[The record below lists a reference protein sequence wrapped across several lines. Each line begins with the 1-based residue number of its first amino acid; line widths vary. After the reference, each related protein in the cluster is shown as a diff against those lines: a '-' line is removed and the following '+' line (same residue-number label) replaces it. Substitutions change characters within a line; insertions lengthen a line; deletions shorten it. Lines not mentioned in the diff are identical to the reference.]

1 MPKTKKEWTKAILKA
16 LVVILGTFVVA
27 FGNVAFL
34 VPLDINAGGLN
45 GVAII
50 ARYFVAVNNKVLI
63 YNIIVDAASVAL
75 WLIGLIFIGKEFA
88 LKTLVATIAF
98 PLANWIFTACPGVSD
113 ALIKFGNTLKYAGT
127 VDNIPTAGNYL
138 MAGIFGGVFVGA
150 GVAITFVGGGSTGG
164 VDVLTFLLEKYFH
177 IKQSI
182 ASFLVDGTIIIVG
195 LCVLLPVT
203 QEFLLPCLSGI
214 VSAFMSAILIEVI
227 FISSQTSYQVDIISD
242 KWEEISKYAQ
252 DVLGHGAT
260 IIHAK
265 GGYKGDDRII
275 LRIVFKK
282 REYSKIRSYI
292 AQVDPKA
299 FVTYTQTNAV
309 FGEGF
314 KSHVN
319 SNLIKEVKSMK
330 KKGKKDGEQ

>member
-1 MPKTKKEWTKAILKA
+1 MPKTKKEWFIAVYRTLI
-16 LVVILGTFVVA
+16 VIFGTFLVA

-34 VPLDINAGGLN
+34 APLDINAGGLN

-50 ARYFVAVNNKVLI
+50 ARYFVADNMKVLL
-63 YNIIVDAASVAL
+63 YNIIIDGASVIL
-75 WLIGLIFIGKEFA
+75 WLIGLAFIGKEFA

-98 PLANWIFTACPGVSD
+98 PLANWLFTACPGLSD
-113 ALIKFGNTLKYAGT
+113 GLIKFGEILKMAG
-127 VDNIPTAGNYL
+127 NGPTAGNYL
-138 MAGIFGGVFVGA
+138 MSGIFGGVFVGV
-150 GVAITFVGGGSTGG
+150 GVAVTFVGGGSTGG
-164 VDVLTFLLEKYFH
+164 VDVLTFLMEKYIH

-182 ASFLVDGTIIIVG
+182 ASFIIDGTIVTVG
-195 LCVLLPVT
+195 LCVLLPVNN
-203 QEFLLPCLSGI
+203 EFLLPCLSGI
-214 VSAFMSAILIEVI
+214 ISAFMTAIIIEVI
-227 FISSQTSYQVDIISD
+227 YIGSQTSYQVDIISD
-242 KWEEISKYAQ
+242 KWEEISQYAQ

-292 AQVDPKA
+292 AHVDPKA

-314 KSHVN
+314 RSHVN
-319 SNLIKEVKSMK
+319 TNLIEEVK
-330 KKGKKDGEQ
+330 KKGKKDGKQQ

>member
-1 MPKTKKEWTKAILKA
+1 MPKTKKEWFIAVYRTLI
-16 LVVILGTFVVA
+16 VIFGTFLVA

-34 VPLDINAGGLN
+34 APLDINAGGLN

-50 ARYFVAVNNKVLI
+50 ARYFVADNMKVLL
-63 YNIIVDAASVAL
+63 YNIIIDGASVIL
-75 WLIGLIFIGKEFA
+75 WLIGLAFIGKEFA

-98 PLANWIFTACPGVSD
+98 PLANWLFTACPGLSD
-113 ALIKFGNTLKYAGT
+113 GLIKFGEILKMAG
-127 VDNIPTAGNYL
+127 NGPTAGNYL
-138 MAGIFGGVFVGA
+138 MSGIFGGVFVGV
-150 GVAITFVGGGSTGG
+150 GVAVTFVGGGSTGG
-164 VDVLTFLLEKYFH
+164 VDVLTFLMEKYLH

-182 ASFLVDGTIIIVG
+182 ASFIIDGTIVTVG
-195 LCVLLPVT
+195 LCVLLPL
-203 QEFLLPCLSGI
+203 ENNFLLPCLSGI
-214 VSAFMSAILIEVI
+214 ISAFMSAIIIEVI
-227 FISSQTSYQVDIISD
+227 YIGSQTSYQVDIISD
-242 KWEEISKYAQ
+242 KWEEISQYAQ

-292 AQVDPKA
+292 AHVDPKA

-314 KSHVN
+314 RSHVN
-319 SNLIKEVKSMK
+319 TNLIEEVK
-330 KKGKKDGEQ
+330 KKGKKGGKQQ

>member
-1 MPKTKKEWTKAILKA
+1 MPKTKKEWFIAVYKTLI
-16 LVVILGTFVVA
+16 VILGTFLVA

-34 VPLDINAGGLN
+34 APLDINAGGLN

-50 ARYFVAVNNKVLI
+50 ARYFVAENMKVLL
-63 YNIIVDAASVAL
+63 YNIIVDAASVIL
-75 WLIGLIFIGKEFA
+75 WLIGLAFIGKEFA

-98 PLANWIFTACPGVSD
+98 PLANWLFTACPGLSD
-113 ALIKFGNTLKYAGT
+113 ALIKFGEILKTAG
-127 VDNIPTAGNYL
+127 NGPTAGNFL
-138 MAGIFGGVFVGA
+138 MSGIFGGVFVGV
-150 GVAITFVGGGSTGG
+150 GVAVTFVGGGSTGG
-164 VDVLTFLLEKYFH
+164 VDVLTFLMEKYLH

-182 ASFLVDGTIIIVG
+182 ASFIIDGTIVTVG
-195 LCVLLPVT
+195 LCVLLPVHSD
-203 QEFLLPCLSGI
+203 FLLPCLSGI
-214 VSAFMSAILIEVI
+214 ISAFMTAIIIEVI
-227 FISSQTSYQVDIISD
+227 YIGSQTSYQVDIISD
-242 KWEEISKYAQ
+242 KWEEISQYAQ

-260 IIHAK
+260 IIQAK

-292 AQVDPKA
+292 AHVDPKA

-314 KSHVN
+314 RSHVN
-319 SNLIKEVKSMK
+319 TNLIEEVK
-330 KKGKKDGEQ
+330 KKGKKGGK

>member
-1 MPKTKKEWTKAILKA
+1 MPKTKKEWMKAILKS
-16 LVVILGTFVVA
+16 LIVVLGTFVVA

-50 ARYFVAVNNKVLI
+50 ARYFVADNAKVLV
-63 YNIIVDAASVAL
+63 YNIIVDVASVLL
-75 WLIGLIFIGKEFA
+75 WLVGLIFIGKEFA

-113 ALIKFGNTLKYAGT
+113 AFIKFGEIIESAG
-127 VDNIPTAGNYL
+127 NGPTAGNYL
-138 MAGIFGGVFVGA
+138 LAGIFGGVFVGV

-164 VDVLTFLLEKYFH
+164 VDVLTFLLEKYLH

-182 ASFLVDGTIIIVG
+182 ASFIIDGTIITVG
-195 LCVLLPVT
+195 LCVLLPLET
-203 QEFLLPCLSGI
+203 KFLLPCLSGI
-214 VSAFMSAILIEVI
+214 ISAFMSAIIIEVI
-227 FISSQTSYQVDIISD
+227 FIGSQTSYQVDIISD

-260 IIHAK
+260 IIHAQ
-265 GGYKGDDRII
+265 GGYKGDDRVI

-319 SNLIKEVKSMK
+319 SNLIKEVKA
-330 KKGKKDGEQ
+330 KKGKKDGGKQ

>member
-16 LVVILGTFVVA
+16 LVVVLGTFVVA

-50 ARYFVAVNNKVLI
+50 ARYFVAENTKVLV

-113 ALIKFGNTLKYAGT
+113 VLVKFGEMLTLAG
-127 VDNIPTAGNYL
+127 DGPTAGNYL
-138 MAGIFGGVFVGA
+138 MAGIFGGVFVGV

-164 VDVLTFLLEKYFH
+164 VDVLTFLLEKYVH

-182 ASFLVDGTIIIVG
+182 ASFLVDGSIIIVG
-195 LCVLLPVT
+195 LCVLLPQGT
-203 QEFLLPCLSGI
+203 EEKSFLLACLSGI
-214 VSAFMSAILIEVI
+214 ISAFMSAILIEVI

-242 KWEEISKYAQ
+242 KWEEISQYVQ
-252 DVLGHGAT
+252 NELGRGTT
-260 IIHAK
+260 IVPVK
-265 GGYKGDDRII
+265 GGFSGNDKII
-275 LRIVFKK
+275 LRVVFNK
-282 REYSKIRSYI
+282 REYNKIRSFI
-292 AQVDPKA
+292 AKVDPRA
-299 FVTYTQTNAV
+299 FVTYTRTNAV

-314 KSHVN
+314 KAHQN
-319 SNLIKEVKSMK
+319 TNLFTEKKNKE
-330 KKGKKDGEQ
+330 KDGQ

>member
-1 MPKTKKEWTKAILKA
+1 MPKTKKEWFIAIYRTLI
-16 LVVILGTFVVA
+16 VILGTFLVA

-34 VPLDINAGGLN
+34 APLDINAGGLN

-50 ARYFVAVNNKVLI
+50 ARFFVADNMKVLL
-63 YNIIVDAASVAL
+63 YNIIIDASSVIL
-75 WLIGLIFIGKEFA
+75 WLIGLAFIGKEFA

-98 PLANWIFTACPGVSD
+98 PLANWLFTACPGLSD
-113 ALIKFGNTLKYAGT
+113 ALIKFGEILKNAGGG
-127 VDNIPTAGNYL
+127 PTAGNYL
-138 MAGIFGGVFVGA
+138 MSGIFGGVFVGA
-150 GVAITFVGGGSTGG
+150 GVAVTFVGGGSTGG
-164 VDVLTFLLEKYFH
+164 VDVLTFLMEKYLH

-182 ASFLVDGTIIIVG
+182 ASFIVDGTIVIVG
-195 LCVLLPVT
+195 LSVLLPVDNN
-203 QEFLLPCLSGI
+203 FLLPCLSGI
-214 VSAFMSAILIEVI
+214 ISAFMTAIIIEVI
-227 FISSQTSYQVDIISD
+227 YIGSQTSYQVDIISD
-242 KWEEISKYAQ
+242 KWEEISQYAQ

-265 GGYKGDDRII
+265 GGYKGDERII

-292 AQVDPKA
+292 AHVDPKA

-314 KSHVN
+314 RSHIN
-319 SNLIKEVKSMK
+319 TNLIEEVK
-330 KKGKKDGEQ
+330 KKGKKGGKQQ

>member
-1 MPKTKKEWTKAILKA
+1 MPKTKKEWFIAVYRTLI
-16 LVVILGTFVVA
+16 VIFGTFLVA

-34 VPLDINAGGLN
+34 APLDINAGGLN

-50 ARYFVAVNNKVLI
+50 ARYFVADNMKVLL
-63 YNIIVDAASVAL
+63 YNIIIDGASVIL
-75 WLIGLIFIGKEFA
+75 WLIGLAFIGKEFA

-98 PLANWIFTACPGVSD
+98 PLANWLFTACPGLSD
-113 ALIKFGNTLKYAGT
+113 ALIKFGEILKMAG
-127 VDNIPTAGNYL
+127 NGPTAGNYL
-138 MAGIFGGVFVGA
+138 MSGIFGGVFVGV
-150 GVAITFVGGGSTGG
+150 GVAVTFVGGGSTGG
-164 VDVLTFLLEKYFH
+164 VDVLTFLMEKYLH

-182 ASFLVDGTIIIVG
+182 ASFIIDGTIVIVG
-195 LCVLLPVT
+195 LCVLLPL
-203 QEFLLPCLSGI
+203 ENDFLLPCLSGI
-214 VSAFMSAILIEVI
+214 ISAFMSAIIIEVI
-227 FISSQTSYQVDIISD
+227 YIGSQTSYQVDIISD
-242 KWEEISKYAQ
+242 KWEEISQYAQ

-292 AQVDPKA
+292 AHVDPKA

-314 KSHVN
+314 RSHVN
-319 SNLIKEVKSMK
+319 TNLIEEVK
-330 KKGKKDGEQ
+330 KKGKKGGKQQ

>member
-1 MPKTKKEWTKAILKA
+1 
-16 LVVILGTFVVA
+16 
-27 FGNVAFL
+27 
-34 VPLDINAGGLN
+34 
-45 GVAII
+45 
-50 ARYFVAVNNKVLI
+50 
-63 YNIIVDAASVAL
+63 
-75 WLIGLIFIGKEFA
+75 
-88 LKTLVATIAF
+88 
-98 PLANWIFTACPGVSD
+98 
-113 ALIKFGNTLKYAGT
+113 
-127 VDNIPTAGNYL
+127 
-138 MAGIFGGVFVGA
+138 
-150 GVAITFVGGGSTGG
+150 
-164 VDVLTFLLEKYFH
+164 
-177 IKQSI
+177 
-182 ASFLVDGTIIIVG
+182 
-195 LCVLLPVT
+195 
-203 QEFLLPCLSGI
+203 
-214 VSAFMSAILIEVI
+214 MSAILIEVI

>member
-1 MPKTKKEWTKAILKA
+1 MPKTKKEWQIAILKA
-16 LVVILGTFVVA
+16 LIVIVGTFVVA

-50 ARYFVAVNNKVLI
+50 AKYFVDEKIKVLL
-63 YNIIVDAASVAL
+63 YNIIVDGAAVIL
-75 WLIGLIFIGKEFA
+75 WLVGLIFIGKEFA

-98 PLANWIFTACPGVSD
+98 PLANWIFTACPGVAD
-113 ALIKFGNTLKYAGT
+113 ALVKFGDIIKYAGT
-127 VDNIPTAGNYL
+127 SENVPTAGNYL
-138 MAGIFGGVFVGA
+138 MAGIFGGVFVGV

-164 VDVLTFLLEKYFH
+164 VDVLTFLLEKYLH

-182 ASFLVDGTIIIVG
+182 ASFLIDGTIITVG
-195 LCVLLPVT
+195 LCILLPV
-203 QEFLLPCLSGI
+203 ENDFLLPCLSGI
-214 VSAFMSAILIEVI
+214 ISAFMSAIIIEVI
-227 FISSQTSYQVDIISD
+227 FIGSQTSYQVDIISD

-260 IIHAK
+260 IIRAE
-265 GGYKGDDRII
+265 GGYRGDDRVI

-319 SNLIKEVKSMK
+319 TNLISEVKK
-330 KKGKKDGEQ
+330 KKGKKDGE

>member
-1 MPKTKKEWTKAILKA
+1 MPKTKKEWFIAVYKTLI
-16 LVVILGTFVVA
+16 VILGTFLVA

-34 VPLDINAGGLN
+34 APLDINAGGLN

-50 ARYFVAVNNKVLI
+50 ARYFVADNMKVLL
-63 YNIIVDAASVAL
+63 YNIIIDAASVIL
-75 WLIGLIFIGKEFA
+75 WLIGLAFIGKEFA

-98 PLANWIFTACPGVSD
+98 PLANWLFTACPGLSD
-113 ALIKFGNTLKYAGT
+113 ALIKFGEILKTAG
-127 VDNIPTAGNYL
+127 DGPTAGNYL
-138 MAGIFGGVFVGA
+138 MSGIFGGVFVGV
-150 GVAITFVGGGSTGG
+150 GVAVTFVGGGSTGG
-164 VDVLTFLLEKYFH
+164 VDVLTFLMEKYLH

-182 ASFLVDGTIIIVG
+182 ASFIVDGTIVTVG
-195 LCVLLPVT
+195 LCVLLPVNND
-203 QEFLLPCLSGI
+203 FLLPCLSGI
-214 VSAFMSAILIEVI
+214 ISAFMTAIIIEVI
-227 FISSQTSYQVDIISD
+227 YIGSQTSYQVDIISD
-242 KWEEISKYAQ
+242 KWEEISQYAQ

-260 IIHAK
+260 IIHAQ
-265 GGYKGDDRII
+265 GGYKGDDRVI

-319 SNLIKEVKSMK
+319 SNLIKEVKA
-330 KKGKKDGEQ
+330 KKGKKDGGK

>member
-1 MPKTKKEWTKAILKA
+1 MPKTKKEWFIAVYKTLI
-16 LVVILGTFVVA
+16 VILGTFLVA

-34 VPLDINAGGLN
+34 APLDINAGGLN

-50 ARYFVAVNNKVLI
+50 ARFFVAENMKVLL
-63 YNIIVDAASVAL
+63 YNIIIDAASVIL
-75 WLIGLIFIGKEFA
+75 WLIGLAFIGKEFA

-98 PLANWIFTACPGVSD
+98 PLANWLFTACPG
-113 ALIKFGNTLKYAGT
+113 LLKTAGSG
-127 VDNIPTAGNYL
+127 PTAGNFL
-138 MAGIFGGVFVGA
+138 MSGIFGGVFVGV
-150 GVAITFVGGGSTGG
+150 GVAVTFVGGGSTGG
-164 VDVLTFLLEKYFH
+164 VDVLTFLMEKYIH

-182 ASFLVDGTIIIVG
+182 ASFIIDGTIVTVG
-195 LCVLLPVT
+195 LCVLLPVNSD
-203 QEFLLPCLSGI
+203 FLLPCLSGI
-214 VSAFMSAILIEVI
+214 ISAFMTAIIIEVI
-227 FISSQTSYQVDIISD
+227 YIGSQTSYQVDIISD
-242 KWEEISKYAQ
+242 KWEEISQYAQ

-292 AQVDPKA
+292 AHVDPKA

-314 KSHVN
+314 RSHVN
-319 SNLIKEVKSMK
+319 TNLIEEVK
-330 KKGKKDGEQ
+330 KKGKKGGKQQ

>member
-1 MPKTKKEWTKAILKA
+1 MPKTKKEWFIAVYRTLI
-16 LVVILGTFVVA
+16 VIFGTFLVA

-34 VPLDINAGGLN
+34 APLDINAGGLN

-50 ARYFVAVNNKVLI
+50 ARYFVADNMKVLL
-63 YNIIVDAASVAL
+63 YNIIIDGASVIL
-75 WLIGLIFIGKEFA
+75 WLIGLAFIGKEFA

-98 PLANWIFTACPGVSD
+98 PLANWLFTACPGLSD
-113 ALIKFGNTLKYAGT
+113 GLIKFGEILKMAG
-127 VDNIPTAGNYL
+127 NGPTAGNYL
-138 MAGIFGGVFVGA
+138 MSGIFGGVFVGV
-150 GVAITFVGGGSTGG
+150 GVAVTFVGGGSTGG
-164 VDVLTFLLEKYFH
+164 VDVLTFLMEKYLH

-182 ASFLVDGTIIIVG
+182 ASFIIDGTIVTVG
-195 LCVLLPVT
+195 LCVLLPL
-203 QEFLLPCLSGI
+203 ENDFLLPCLSGI
-214 VSAFMSAILIEVI
+214 ISAFMSAIIIEVI
-227 FISSQTSYQVDIISD
+227 YIGSQTSYQVDIISD
-242 KWEEISKYAQ
+242 KWEEISQYAQ

-292 AQVDPKA
+292 AHVDPKA

-314 KSHVN
+314 RSHVN
-319 SNLIKEVKSMK
+319 TNLIEEVK
-330 KKGKKDGEQ
+330 KKGKKGGKQQ

>member
-1 MPKTKKEWTKAILKA
+1 MPKTNKEWFIAVYKILI
-16 LVVILGTFVVA
+16 VILGTFLVA

-34 VPLDINAGGLN
+34 APLDINAGGLN
-45 GVAII
+45 GIAII
-50 ARYFVAVNNKVLI
+50 ARFFVAENMKVLL
-63 YNIIVDAASVAL
+63 YNIVIDAVSVIL
-75 WLIGLIFIGKEFA
+75 WLIGLSFIGKEFA

-98 PLANWIFTACPGVSD
+98 PLANWLFTACPGISD
-113 ALIKFGNTLKYAGT
+113 ALIKFGETLKTAGEG
-127 VDNIPTAGNYL
+127 PTAGNFL
-138 MAGIFGGVFVGA
+138 MSGIFGGVFVGA
-150 GVAITFVGGGSTGG
+150 GVAVTFVGGGSTGG
-164 VDVLTFLLEKYFH
+164 VDVLTFLMEKYLH

-182 ASFLVDGTIIIVG
+182 ASFIVDGSIVTVG
-195 LCVLLPVT
+195 LCILLPVNND
-203 QEFLLPCLSGI
+203 FLLPCLSGI
-214 VSAFMSAILIEVI
+214 ISAFMTAIIIEVI
-227 FISSQTSYQVDIISD
+227 YIGSQTSYQVDIISN
-242 KWEEISKYAQ
+242 KWEEISQYAQ

-292 AQVDPKA
+292 AHVDPKA

-314 KSHVN
+314 RSHVN
-319 SNLIKEVKSMK
+319 TNLIEEVK
-330 KKGKKDGEQ
+330 KKGKKGGKQQ